1 MSSLTVRSWQM
12 NGDMIGRV
20 IKGRYKLIDE
30 RGRGSFATVYVA
42 RDTENNH
49 IYAIKVMHL
58 ELSSDG
64 ELLARFQREAHI
76 HLNLSDPHIVRIVDY
91 GNDNQTYFIVM
102 EYIDGQN
109 LKYHMLTHGSMEPL
123 RAINY
128 SRQIVEGLE
137 TAYKQGVVHRD
148 IKPQNILINGK
159 DVVKIVDFGLARSRE
174 TVTLTQSN
182 VFMGTAYY
190 ISPEQAESGRSA
202 DTRSDLYSVAAVL
215 FEMLAGEPPFEGDTA
230 VDIVVKHM
238 NEKVPSICRLRP
250 DLPPE
255 MDLFMQKAMAKLPA
269 DRYGT
274 PREFIAAIEQLQ
286 QRVPPM
292 QAERQETGERA
303 PIANNG
309 YEPQGTREAQPGRV
323 QGASGAQGVQSG
335 QAGQGGQPSGAQA
348 ARGERILANTPAA
361 PQRQARLLVLSSNQ
375 AIPLN
380 GELMVVGRHDPVLGI
395 YPEINLADKTVG
407 RRHAYLRYQNG
418 QYTVEDLNAL
428 NKTRLNGVILTPHE
442 ERTLK
447 DGDILRFGSV
457 EVRFELR

>member
-1 MSSLTVRSWQM
+1 MM

-20 IKGRYKLIDE
+20 LKSRYKLIDE

-49 IYAIKVMHL
+49 IYAVKVMHI
-58 ELSSDG
+58 ELSNDG
-64 ELLARFQREAHI
+64 DLLARFQREAHI
-76 HLNLSDPHIVRIVDY
+76 HMNLSDPHVVRIVDY
-91 GNDNQTYFIVM
+91 GNDNNMHFIVM

-109 LKYHMLTHGSMEPL
+109 LKYHMITHGPMEPL
-123 RAINY
+123 RALSY
-128 SRQIVEGLE
+128 TRQIAEGLE

-202 DTRSDLYSVAAVL
+202 DTRSDLYSVATVL
-215 FEMLAGEPPFEGDTA
+215 FEMLTGSPPFEGETA
-230 VDIVVKHM
+230 VDIVIKHM
-238 NEKVPSICRLRP
+238 NEKVPSLCRIRP
-250 DLPPE
+250 DLPL
-255 MDLFMQKAMAKLPA
+255 DVDVFMQKAMAKSPA
-269 DRYGT
+269 ERYQT
-274 PREFIAAIEQLQ
+274 PQEFIVALEQLQ
-286 QRVPPM
+286 
-292 QAERQETGERA
+292 
-303 PIANNG
+303 
-309 YEPQGTREAQPGRV
+309 
-323 QGASGAQGVQSG
+323 
-335 QAGQGGQPSGAQA
+335 
-348 ARGERILANTPAA
+348 ERIQAM
-361 PQRQARLLVLSSNQ
+361 PQMQRMPEPGHEVRSGNIGSAKPPLSPPKQARLVILSSGQ
-375 AIPLN
+375 SIPLA
-380 GELMVVGRHDPVLGI
+380 GDLMVVGRQDPILGI

-407 RRHAYLRYQNG
+407 RRHAYLRNQRG
-418 QYTVEDLNAL
+418 TYTVEDLNAL
-428 NKTRLNGVILTPHE
+428 NKTRLNGVTLTPHE

>member
-1 MSSLTVRSWQM
+1 M

-30 RGRGSFATVYVA
+30 RGRGSFATVYIA

-49 IYAIKVMHL
+49 IYAVKVMHL
-58 ELSSDG
+58 ELSNDG

-91 GNDNQTYFIVM
+91 GNDNQMYFIVM

-109 LKYHMLTHGSMEPL
+109 LKYLMLTQGPMEPL
-123 RAINY
+123 RALHY
-128 SRQIVEGLE
+128 TRQIVEGLD

-202 DTRSDLYSVAAVL
+202 DTRSDLYSVATVL
-215 FEMLAGEPPFEGDTA
+215 FEMLTGNPPFEGETA
-230 VDIVVKHM
+230 VDIVIKHM

-250 DLPPE
+250 DLP
-255 MDLFMQKAMAKLPA
+255 MDMDVFMQKAMAKSPA
-269 DRYGT
+269 DRFAT
-274 PREFIAAIEQLQ
+274 PQEFIAALDQLQ
-286 QRVPPM
+286 ERI
-292 QAERQETGERA
+292 QAMPQSKRA
-303 PIANNG
+303 SEPG
-309 YEPQGTREAQPGRV
+309 YEHKSGMAEPSRPSAVPQK
-323 QGASGAQGVQSG
+323 
-335 QAGQGGQPSGAQA
+335 
-348 ARGERILANTPAA
+348 
-361 PQRQARLLVLSSNQ
+361 QARLVVISSGQ
-375 AIPLN
+375 HIPLN
-380 GELMVVGRHDPVLGI
+380 GELMVVGRQDPILGI
-395 YPEINLADKTVG
+395 FPEINLADKTVG
-407 RRHAYLRYQNG
+407 RRHAYLRNQQG
-418 QYTVEDLNAL
+418 TYTVEDLNAM
-428 NKTRLNGVILTPHE
+428 NKTRLNGITLTPHE